1 MGGVVEL
8 VGQGL
13 AVVLAGGEVGAGF
26 ADRFVAAVQD
36 GGAGAVPVAEQPAVR
51 GGLLG
56 NFVVIGGDGVGFDGT
71 DVALDDR
78 SSVARLSG

>member
-1 MGGVVEL
+1 MQDVYEVDA
-8 VGQGL
+8 GL
-13 AVVLAGGEVGAGF
+13 AEATSLADGLEP
-26 ADRFVAAVQD
+26 AVQLER
-36 GGAGAVPVAEQPAVR
+36 AGAVPVAEQPAVR